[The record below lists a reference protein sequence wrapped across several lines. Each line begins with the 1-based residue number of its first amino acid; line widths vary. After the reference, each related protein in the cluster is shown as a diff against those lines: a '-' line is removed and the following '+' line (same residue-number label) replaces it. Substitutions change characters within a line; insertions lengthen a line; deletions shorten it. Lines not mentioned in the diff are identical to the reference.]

1 MNKNEYI
8 CYILQKHGKN
18 DIGVVEYGNEIWT
31 NQKYLEETL
40 ILQVLLTELNIILQN
55 FKK

>member
-31 NQKYLEETL
+31 NQKYLEKNL

-55 FKK
+55 LKK

>member
-1 MNKNEYI
+1 MNQNEYI